1 VPGAGGGVGRRVLVV
16 DDSEVTRA
24 ILARTLR
31 AAGFEVIEAADG
43 VEGAVLALRER
54 PAVVV
59 TDLEMPILDGFPLL
73 RLLKTEPASAHVPVL
88 ILTSHGE
95 AASRFWSERTGADA
109 YLTKDHQPQ
118 ELVATVERLAA
129 QARPPRQA
137 GEETAAVGPL
147 DVLARIAR
155 QLDAALL
162 QATLM
167 NSLLERGMA
176 AGDFH
181 EASRAALTAIGE
193 AIDARFLAVGVA
205 AEEEGVLVHLVAP
218 EPLSADDVWR
228 LCRAVAERLGAPAG
242 RTVDVR
248 VSGHSP
254 DAVIEATA
262 EGAGGTPEASP
273 DLPALDLERTVWH
286 PLPLRGARGVLAVY
300 RRDRERFADRTSPL
314 VEALTGPLALVVDN
328 ARLAAR
334 LRELSTLDGLTRQ
347 LNHRATYERLIEEL
361 ARAERYGHA
370 LSVVL
375 CDLDQFK
382 QVNDTH
388 GHLAG
393 DAVLAQGAAVLRQG
407 LRAGDLLGR
416 YGGEEFLAVLPQVD
430 LDAACQAAE
439 RLRRRLEEHA
449 TPVAGGEVRITA
461 SFGVAELSE
470 LAELAKSFDTAERPI
485 ADLLVSLADRRLYE
499 AKAAGRNRVRP

>member
-1 VPGAGGGVGRRVLVV
+1 MTADGVARPRAADRRRVLVV

-59 TDLEMPILDGFPLL
+59 TDLEMPTLDGFPLL
-73 RLLKTEPASAHVPVL
+73 RLLKAEPASAHMPVL

-129 QARPPRQA
+129 RSRPPHA
-137 GEETAAVGPL
+137 SAAEAAAIGPL

-167 NSLLERGMA
+167 NTVLEGGMA
-176 AGDFH
+176 ASDFH
-181 EASRAALTAIGE
+181 QASRTALAAIGD
-193 AIDARFLAVGVA
+193 AIDARFLAIGVA
-205 AEEEGVLVHLVAP
+205 AEEGVLVHLVAP
-218 EPLSADDVWR
+218 EPLPPDDVWR
-228 LCRAVAERLGAPAG
+228 LCRTVAERLGAPAG
-242 RTVDVR
+242 RSVDVR
-248 VSGHSP
+248 VSGHDGAP
-254 DAVIEATA
+254 AVGGEAMA
-262 EGAGGTPEASP
+262 AAAAPP
-273 DLPALDLERTVWH
+273 PLDLERTVWR
-286 PLPLRGARGVLAVY
+286 PLPLRGARGVLALHL
-300 RRDRERFADRTSPL
+300 RERERLGDRTSPL
-314 VEALTGPLALVVDN
+314 VDALTGPLALVVDN
-328 ARLAAR
+328 VRLAER

-370 LSVVL
+370 ISVVL

-430 LDAACQAAE
+430 LPSACQAAE

-449 TPVAGGEVRITA
+449 TSVGGGAIRVTA
-461 SFGVAELSE
+461 SFGVAELAE
-470 LAELAKSFDTAERPI
+470 LEELAKSFDTAERPI

-499 AKAAGRNRVRP
+499 AKAAGRNCVRP

>member
-1 VPGAGGGVGRRVLVV
+1 MSAGAGRQVLVV

-24 ILARTLR
+24 ILSRTLR
-31 AAGFEVIEAADG
+31 GAGFEVIEARDG

-59 TDLEMPILDGFPLL
+59 TDLEMPTLDGFPLL

-129 QARPPRQA
+129 AAARARPPQPA
-137 GEETAAVGPL
+137 EEPAAVGPL

-167 NSLLERGMA
+167 NGILERGMA
-176 AGDFH
+176 AADFH
-181 EASRAALTAIGE
+181 AASRAALSAIGD
-193 AIDARFLAVGVA
+193 AIDARFLLAGVA
-205 AEEEGVLVHLVAP
+205 AEGGIAAHLVAP
-218 EPLSADDVWR
+218 EPLGAGDVPR
-228 LCRAVAERLGAPAG
+228 LCQALAERLGAPAG
-242 RTVDVR
+242 TPVDLKA
-248 VSGHSP
+248 SYS
-254 DAVIEATA
+254 
-262 EGAGGTPEASP
+262 EGDLGPSAG
-273 DLPALDLERTVWH
+273 PALDLGRTVWR
-286 PLPLRGARGVLAVY
+286 PLPLRGAPGVLALQL
-300 RRDRERFADRTSPL
+300 RERERFLSRASPL
-314 VEALTGPLALVVDN
+314 VDSLTGPLALVLDN
-328 ARLAAR
+328 ARLAER
-334 LRELSTLDGLTRQ
+334 LRELSTVDGLTRQ

-361 ARAERYGHA
+361 ARAQRYGQP
-370 LSVVL
+370 LSIVL

-382 QVNDTH
+382 QVNDVH

-393 DAVLAQGAAVLRQG
+393 DAVLAGGAAVLRQV

-430 LDAACQAAE
+430 LAAACQAAE

-449 TPVAGGEVRITA
+449 TPVPGGVVKVTA
-461 SFGVAELSE
+461 SFGVAELGE
-470 LAELAKSFDTAERPI
+470 LAELAKSFDTEERPI

-499 AKAAGRNRVRP
+499 AKAAGRNCVRP

>member
-1 VPGAGGGVGRRVLVV
+1 MSAGAGRQVLVV

-24 ILARTLR
+24 ILSRTLR
-31 AAGFEVIEAADG
+31 GAGFEVIEARDG

-59 TDLEMPILDGFPLL
+59 TDLEMPTLDGFPLL

-129 QARPPRQA
+129 AAARARPPQPA
-137 GEETAAVGPL
+137 EEPAAVGPL

-167 NSLLERGMA
+167 NGILERGMA
-176 AGDFH
+176 AADFH
-181 EASRAALTAIGE
+181 AASHAALSAIGD
-193 AIDARFLAVGVA
+193 AIDARFLLAGVA
-205 AEEEGVLVHLVAP
+205 AEGGIAAHLVAP
-218 EPLSADDVWR
+218 EPLVAGDMPR
-228 LCRAVAERLGAPAG
+228 LCQAVAERLGAPAG
-242 RTVDVR
+242 TPVDLKA
-248 VSGHSP
+248 SYS
-254 DAVIEATA
+254 
-262 EGAGGTPEASP
+262 EGDLAPLAG
-273 DLPALDLERTVWH
+273 PALDLGRTVWR
-286 PLPLRGARGVLAVY
+286 PLPLRGAQGVLALQL
-300 RRDRERFADRTSPL
+300 RERERLLARASPL
-314 VEALTGPLALVVDN
+314 VDSLTGPLALVLDN
-328 ARLAAR
+328 ARLAER
-334 LRELSTLDGLTRQ
+334 LRELSTVDGLTRQ

-361 ARAERYGHA
+361 ARAQRYGQP
-370 LSVVL
+370 LSIVL

-382 QVNDTH
+382 QVNDVH

-393 DAVLAQGAAVLRQG
+393 DAVLAGGAAVLRQG

-430 LDAACQAAE
+430 LAAACQAAE
-439 RLRRRLEEHA
+439 RLRQRLEEHA
-449 TPVAGGEVRITA
+449 TPVPGGVVKVTA
-461 SFGVAELSE
+461 SFGVAELGE
-470 LAELAKSFDTAERPI
+470 LAELAKSFDTEERPI

-499 AKAAGRNRVRP
+499 AKAAGRNCVRP

>member
-1 VPGAGGGVGRRVLVV
+1 MSGRAGRRVLVV

-24 ILARTLR
+24 ILGRTLR
-31 AAGFEVIEAADG
+31 AAGFEVIEAQDG
-43 VEGAVLALRER
+43 VEGAVLALREQ

-59 TDLEMPILDGFPLL
+59 TDLEMPTLDGFPLL

-129 QARPPRQA
+129 RQRPAPEPPA
-137 GEETAAVGPL
+137 GQPAAVGPL

-167 NSLLERGMA
+167 NGILERGMA
-176 AGDFH
+176 AADFH
-181 EASRAALTAIGE
+181 AASRAALSAIGE
-193 AIDARFLAVGVA
+193 AIDARFLAAGVA
-205 AEEEGVLVHLVAP
+205 SEEGLVAHLVAP
-218 EPLSADDVWR
+218 EPLGLGDVPR
-228 LCRAVAERLGAPAG
+228 LCRALAERLGAPPGTAVALETTYPEGEAAPAG
-242 RTVDVR
+242 
-248 VSGHSP
+248 
-254 DAVIEATA
+254 A
-262 EGAGGTPEASP
+262 
-273 DLPALDLERTVWH
+273 PALDLGRTVWR
-286 PLPLRGARGVLAVY
+286 PLPLRAAAGVLALQL
-300 RRDRERFADRTSPL
+300 RERERLGVRTSPL
-314 VEALTGPLALVVDN
+314 VDSLTGPLALVLDN
-328 ARLAAR
+328 ARLAER
-334 LRELSTLDGLTRQ
+334 LRELSTVDGLTHQ

-361 ARAERYGHA
+361 ARAERYGQP
-370 LSVVL
+370 LSIVL

-382 QVNDTH
+382 QVNDVH

-393 DAVLAQGAAVLRQG
+393 DAVLSGGAAVLRQG

-416 YGGEEFLAVLPQVD
+416 YGGEEFLAILPQVD
-430 LDAACQAAE
+430 LAAGCQAAE
-439 RLRRRLEEHA
+439 RLRRRLEEHR
-449 TPVAGGEVRITA
+449 TPVAGGDVRVTA
-461 SFGVAELSE
+461 SFGVAELGE
-470 LAELAKSFDTAERPI
+470 LAELAKSFDTEERPI

-499 AKAAGRNRVRP
+499 AKAAGRNCVRP

>member
-1 VPGAGGGVGRRVLVV
+1 VSGAGRRVLVV

-24 ILARTLR
+24 ILGRTLR
-31 AAGFEVIEAADG
+31 AAGFEVIEAQDG

-59 TDLEMPILDGFPLL
+59 TDLEMPTLDGFPLL

-129 QARPPRQA
+129 RERPPQPP
-137 GEETAAVGPL
+137 EQPAAVGPL

-167 NSLLERGMA
+167 NGILERGMA
-176 AGDFH
+176 AADFH
-181 EASRAALTAIGE
+181 AASRAALSAIGD
-193 AIDARFLAVGVA
+193 AIDARFLAAGVA
-205 AEEEGVLVHLVAP
+205 SEEGLVAHLVAP
-218 EPLSADDVWR
+218 EPLGFGDVPQ
-228 LCRAVAERLGAPAG
+228 LCRALAERLGAPAG
-242 RTVDVR
+242 APVDLQT
-248 VSGHSP
+248 SYP
-254 DAVIEATA
+254 
-262 EGAGGTPEASP
+262 EGDSAPAGAPT
-273 DLPALDLERTVWH
+273 LDLGRTVWR
-286 PLPLRGARGVLAVY
+286 PLPLRGAGGVLALQL
-300 RRDRERFADRTSPL
+300 RERERLAVRTSPL
-314 VEALTGPLALVVDN
+314 VDALTGPLALVLDN
-328 ARLAAR
+328 ARLAER
-334 LRELSTLDGLTRQ
+334 LRELSTVDGLTHQ

-361 ARAERYGHA
+361 ARAERYGQP
-370 LSVVL
+370 LSIVL

-382 QVNDTH
+382 QVNDSH

-393 DAVLAQGAAVLRQG
+393 DAVLAGGAAVLRQG

-416 YGGEEFLAVLPQVD
+416 YGGEEFLAILPQVD
-430 LDAACQAAE
+430 LAAGCQAAE
-439 RLRRRLEEHA
+439 RLRRRLEEHR
-449 TPVAGGEVRITA
+449 TPVAGGAVRVTA
-461 SFGVAELSE
+461 SFGVAEIGE
-470 LAELAKSFDTAERPI
+470 LAELAKSFDTEERPI

-499 AKAAGRNRVRP
+499 AKAAGRNCVRP